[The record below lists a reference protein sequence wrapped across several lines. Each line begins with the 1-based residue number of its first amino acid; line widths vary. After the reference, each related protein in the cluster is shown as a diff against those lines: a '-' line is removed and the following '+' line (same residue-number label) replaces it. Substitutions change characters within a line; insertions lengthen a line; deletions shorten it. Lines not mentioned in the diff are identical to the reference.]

1 MPDGSGFRQ
10 RLISLLSDPVVAI
23 IFVLAS
29 VSLVSRVWLLI
40 GFRFR

>member
-10 RLISLLSDPVVAI
+10 RLVSLLSDPVVAI
-23 IFVLAS
+23 ILALAV
-29 VSLVSRVWLLI
+29 VSLVSRIWLLI